1 MSNTYTEA
9 EKFAA
14 ETIAKSVRDL
24 SNTCVDRYAP
34 EADREAASE
43 ALSTR
48 VAEMLLGEVYA
59 AGEAPIPGIT
69 VERLA
74 DVIRNG
80 SSSPVDLVKNIA
92 DVPAAVAL
100 IRFLRSERGR
110 ALIRSFGYGL

>member
-59 AGEAPIPGIT
+59 VVPRCVLRELRNALE
-69 VERLA
+69 
-74 DVIRNG
+74 DVQ
-80 SSSPVDLVKNIA
+80 
-92 DVPAAVAL
+92 
-100 IRFLRSERGR
+100 
-110 ALIRSFGYGL
+110 